1 MAQQKKSKEEEGKQE
16 KLGFLGIAGDSLLKI
31 KNVVERVKNSRA
43 VKIITSP
50 AVVRGISIASALA
63 GITVGAL
70 SLSGVSV
77 G

>member
-1 MAQQKKSKEEEGKQE
+1 MTQQKKSKEEEGKQE
-16 KLGFLGIAGDSLLKI
+16 KLGFLGRTGDSLLKI

-63 GITVGAL
+63 GITVGRCL
-70 SLSGVSV
+70 FQG
-77 G
+77 